1 MSPRRIFA
9 AIFALTIASASVAYA
24 AEPSVTQGHH
34 EDSHGE
40 AKAHEGE
47 HEGPPGEMNW
57 ADFSNKKQ
65 PPYAAL
71 ALNFVGLLVLY
82 YFGFRKSVTQGL
94 KDRKKSIAKDIETA
108 QGMLREAKDRA
119 KRYQAKLGAV
129 DEDSE
134 QAKAALTSAGAG
146 EKAAI
151 EREAAEKVERM
162 KRDAEFLVTQES
174 KQLSE
179 DLLRETVES
188 ATAEAE
194 ALLAKGI
201 TQADQERL
209 AQEFLDS
216 LGAQFATKTAGGA
229 S

>member
-1 MSPRRIFA
+1 MSVKRL
-9 AIFALTIASASVAYA
+9 FALFFALSIATAGVAYA
-24 AEPSVTQGHH
+24 AEPQIEQGHVD
-34 EDSHGE
+34 EGHGE

-57 ADFSNKKQ
+57 IDFSNKKQ

-82 YFGFRKSVTQGL
+82 YYGFRRSVAEGL
-94 KDRKKSIAKDIETA
+94 KDRKKSIAKDIDHA

-129 DEDSE
+129 EEDSE
-134 QAKAALTSAGAG
+134 HAKAALTSAGQG
-146 EKAAI
+146 EKTAI
-151 EREAAEKVERM
+151 EREAVEKVARM
-162 KRDAEFLVTQES
+162 QRDADFRVSQEG
-174 KQLSE
+174 KQLQE
-179 DLLRETVES
+179 DLLRETVEQ

-209 AQEFLDS
+209 AQEFLES
-216 LGAQFATKTAGGA
+216 LSRQFDAKTAGGA

>member
-1 MSPRRIFA
+1 MSPKRILA
-9 AIFALTIASASVAYA
+9 GIFALSIASASVAYA
-24 AEPSVTQGHH
+24 AEPQVTQGHI
-34 EDSHGE
+34 EDSHAEG
-40 AKAHEGE
+40 KAHEAE

-57 ADFSNKKQ
+57 VDFSNKKQ
-65 PPYAAL
+65 PPFAAL
-71 ALNFVGLLVLY
+71 ALNFAGLLVIY
-82 YFGFRKSVTQGL
+82 YFGFRKTVTQGL
-94 KDRKKSIAKDIETA
+94 KDRKKSIAKDIESA
-108 QGMLREAKDRA
+108 QGMLKEAKDRA
-119 KRYQAKLGAV
+119 KRYQAKLQAV

-162 KRDAEFLVTQES
+162 QRDADFLVLQEG
-174 KQLSE
+174 KQLRE

-216 LGAQFATKTAGGA
+216 LSTQFKTAGGA

>member
-1 MSPRRIFA
+1 MSPKRIFA
-9 AIFALTIASASVAYA
+9 AFFAVSIASTSVAYA
-24 AEPSVTQGHH
+24 AEPAVTQGHV
-34 EDSHGE
+34 EDHHAEGKAQE
-40 AKAHEGE
+40 AE

-57 ADFSNKKQ
+57 VDFSNKKQ

-71 ALNFVGLLVLY
+71 ALNFAGLLAIY
-82 YFGFRKSVTQGL
+82 YFGFRRTVTQGL
-94 KDRKKSIAKDIETA
+94 KDRKKNIAKDIDHA
-108 QGMLREAKDRA
+108 QSMLKEAKDRA

-129 DEDSE
+129 DEDSA
-134 QAKAALTSAGAG
+134 QAKAALTSAGVG

-151 EREAAEKVERM
+151 EREAADKVERM
-162 KRDAEFLVTQES
+162 QRDADFLVTQEG
-174 KQLSE
+174 KQLRE

-216 LGAQFATKTAGGA
+216 LATQFKTAGGA

>member
-1 MSPRRIFA
+1 MSPKRIFA
-9 AIFALTIASASVAYA
+9 GIFALTIASASVAYA
-24 AEPSVTQGHH
+24 AEPSVTQGHV
-34 EDSHGE
+34 EDHHAEG
-40 AKAHEGE
+40 KAHEAE

-57 ADFSNKKQ
+57 TDFSNKKQ

-71 ALNFVGLLVLY
+71 ALNFLGLVVIY
-82 YFGFRKSVTQGL
+82 YFGFRGSVAQGL
-94 KDRKKSIAKDIETA
+94 KDRKKSIAKDIESA
-108 QGMLREAKDRA
+108 QGMLKEAKDRA
-119 KRYQAKLGAV
+119 KRYQAKLQAV

-134 QAKAALTSAGAG
+134 QAKAALTSAGEG

-151 EREAAEKVERM
+151 EREAVEKVARM
-162 KRDAEFLVTQES
+162 QRDADFLVTQEG
-174 KQLSE
+174 KQLKE

-216 LGAQFATKTAGGA
+216 LASQFKTAGGA

>member
-1 MSPRRIFA
+1 MSPKRFFA
-9 AIFALTIASASVAYA
+9 AVFALSIGLAGVAHA
-24 AEPSVTQGHH
+24 TEPSVAQGHH
-34 EDSHGE
+34 EEGHDE

-47 HEGPPGEMNW
+47 HEGPPAEMNW

-71 ALNFVGLLVLY
+71 ALNFLALVAIY
-82 YFGFRKSVTQGL
+82 YFGFRNSVTQGL
-94 KDRKKSIAKDIETA
+94 KDRKKSIAKDIESA
-108 QGMLREAKDRA
+108 QGMLKEAKDRA
-119 KRYQAKLGAV
+119 KRYQAKLGSV

-134 QAKAALTSAGAG
+134 QAKAALTSAGEG

-162 KRDAEFLVTQES
+162 KRDADFLVTQET

-194 ALLAKGI
+194 AMLAKGI

-216 LGAQFATKTAGGA
+216 LAKQFETKTAGGA